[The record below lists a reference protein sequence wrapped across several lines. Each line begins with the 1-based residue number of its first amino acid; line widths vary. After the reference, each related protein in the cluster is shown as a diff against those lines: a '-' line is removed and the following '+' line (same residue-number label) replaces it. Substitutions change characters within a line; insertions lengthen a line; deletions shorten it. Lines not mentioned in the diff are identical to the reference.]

1 MQGFYR
7 RRKENV
13 LEERRKDT
21 TLSPGIVD
29 GRAGSREV
37 NFLTGRILAHELV
50 GEGESAL
57 SGLTGSQGA

>member
-1 MQGFYR
+1 MSTYCFGGGGGG
-7 RRKENV
+7 E
-13 LEERRKDT
+13 
-21 TLSPGIVD
+21 D

>member
-1 MQGFYR
+1 MR
-7 RRKENV
+7 
-13 LEERRKDT
+13 EE
-21 TLSPGIVD
+21 D

-37 NFLTGRILAHELV
+37 NFLTGRRILAHELV